1 MSPISLLAPGLVLA
15 IGLLTTGAAAEPQPQ
30 PQPQPQAQP
39 EAAQTPCKPWKEV
52 AQYLGEHYSEHPI
65 AIGLQSDG
73 SLLQVYAA
81 QNASTWT
88 LVSMRPDGM
97 ACLISAGK
105 AWEKLPK
112 PNTDPAA

>member
-1 MSPISLLAPGLVLA
+1 MMPRTRLLAPGLALA
-15 IGLLTTGAAAEPQPQ
+15 AALLTTAAAAEPVPL
-30 PQPQPQAQP
+30 
-39 EAAQTPCKPWKEV
+39 AAQAPCKPWKEV
-52 AQYLGEHYSEHPI
+52 AQYLGEHYSEHPV
-65 AIGLQSDG
+65 AVGLQSDG
-73 SLLQVYAA
+73 SLLQIYAA

-105 AWEKLPK
+105 SWEELAK

>member
-1 MSPISLLAPGLVLA
+1 MMHRTSLPA
-15 IGLLTTGAAAEPQPQ
+15 IGLAIAAALTTTGVAAEPATQAP
-30 PQPQPQAQP
+30 PQA
-39 EAAQTPCKPWKEV
+39 PCKPWKEV
-52 AQYLGEHYSEHPI
+52 AQYLGEHYSEHPV
-65 AIGLQSDG
+65 AVGLQSDG

-105 AWEKLPK
+105 DWEKLAKPK
-112 PNTDPAA
+112 IDPAA

>member
-1 MSPISLLAPGLVLA
+1 MSRTALLAPGVALVA
-15 IGLLTTGAAAEPQPQ
+15 ALLTTAVAAEPVPQ
-30 PQPQPQAQP
+30 
-39 EAAQTPCKPWKEV
+39 AAQTSCKPWKEV
-52 AQYLGEHYSEHPI
+52 AHYLGEHYSEHPV
-65 AIGLQSDG
+65 AVGLQSDG

-88 LVSMRPDGM
+88 LVNMRPDGM

-105 AWEKLPK
+105 SWEELAK

>member
-1 MSPISLLAPGLVLA
+1 MMPSASLLAPGLALVA
-15 IGLLTTGAAAEPQPQ
+15 ALLTTAAVAEPAPQQP
-30 PQPQPQAQP
+30 
-39 EAAQTPCKPWKEV
+39 AQTPCKPWKEV
-52 AQYLGEHYSEHPI
+52 AQYLGEHYSEHPV
-65 AIGLQSDG
+65 AVGLQSDG

-88 LVSMRPDGM
+88 LVNMRPDGM

-105 AWEKLPK
+105 DWERLAK

>member
-1 MSPISLLAPGLVLA
+1 MPRTSLPA
-15 IGLLTTGAAAEPQPQ
+15 IGLALTAALTTTDVAAEPPTEA
-30 PQPQPQAQP
+30 PQA
-39 EAAQTPCKPWKEV
+39 TCKPWKEV
-52 AQYLGEHYSEHPI
+52 AHYLGEHYSEHPV
-65 AIGLQSDG
+65 AVGLQSDG

-105 AWEKLPK
+105 AWEKLAKPK
-112 PNTDPAA
+112 TDPAA